1 MKKGIVIVCNLDT
14 RGEDIVFVR
23 SLIRERGH
31 DAILLDFSMEEPPP
45 FAGDVRTE
53 EVAARGGLPI
63 EAVREKYRSDRDAA
77 TQNQIRGAAAIVGDL
92 LRQGRVHGI
101 IGIGGGTATLV
112 ATSIMKQ
119 LPFGMPK
126 LMASP
131 MAAHPAYIDKYVGTK
146 DITMHHTVLDI
157 VKMNP
162 LLKAQIVNA
171 VGAICGMVEMTQ
183 GTAIKFDK
191 PCVAVSSFGFG
202 EMAVQSALGMLEEA
216 GFTPIVC
223 HAQGKGDK
231 AMEEMIRDGVFHG
244 VLDICI
250 GGVMEHLFKGNRDPG
265 PDRLMAAVETG
276 IPMVLAPC
284 GLDIL
289 SYGGRADMLEKTRDR
304 PQYVQDALRV
314 QVRTTAE
321 ELRRAAEVIAERL
334 NRAKGP
340 WSFLIP
346 RKGWSS
352 LDKEGR
358 PIYDPAADAAF
369 VARLKEELADRTR
382 VREVDLHLYTPEFA
396 RAAVDEFVRLFETH
410 SRSSGNDGAQLD
422 AARPEDD
429 PERHAGVGGEA
440 PDERKRP
447 ARAASR

>member
-1 MKKGIVIVCNLDT
+1 VKKSIIIICNLDT
-14 RGEDIVFVR
+14 RGEDIAFVR
-23 SLIRERGH
+23 ELIRGRGH
-31 DAILLDFSMEEPPP
+31 EPILLDFSMEEPPP
-45 FAGDVRTE
+45 FPGDVRTE
-53 EVAARGGLPI
+53 EVAARGGLGI

-77 TQNQIRGAAAIVGDL
+77 TSNQIRGAAAIVAEL
-92 LRQGRVHGI
+92 MAQRRVDGV

-112 ATSIMKQ
+112 ATSVMKR

-126 LMASP
+126 VMASP

-183 GTAIKFDK
+183 GTRIEFDQ
-191 PCVAVSSFGFG
+191 PCVAVSSFGFA
-202 EMAVQSALGMLEEA
+202 EMAVQSALGMLEAA

-223 HAQGKGDK
+223 HAQGKGDR
-231 AMEEMIRDGVFHG
+231 AMEEMIRDGAFHG
-244 VLDICI
+244 VLDLCI

-265 PDRLMAAVETG
+265 PDRLIAAVETG

-289 SYGGRADMLEKTRDR
+289 SYGGRRDMLEKTKSR

-314 QVRTTAE
+314 QVRTTAD
-321 ELRRAAEVIAERL
+321 ELRQAADVIAERL
-334 NRAKGP
+334 NRARGP
-340 WSFLIP
+340 WTFLVP
-346 RKGWSS
+346 LKGWSS

-369 VARLKEELADRTR
+369 VTRLKAKLAEPRRVKEL
-382 VREVDLHLYTPEFA
+382 DLHLYTPEFA
-396 RAAVDEFVRLFETH
+396 RAAVDEFVRLY
-410 SRSSGNDGAQLD
+410 D
-422 AARPEDD
+422 AAR
-429 PERHAGVGGEA
+429 A
-440 PDERKRP
+440 P
-447 ARAASR
+447 ARSVAAG

>member
-1 MKKGIVIVCNLDT
+1 MTSRKGIVIVCNLDT
-14 RGEDIVFVR
+14 RGEDIVFVKQ
-23 SLIRERGH
+23 LIEGRGH
-31 DAILLDFSMEEPPP
+31 EAILLDFSMEEPPP
-45 FAGDVRTE
+45 FSGDIRTE

-63 EAVREKYRSDRDAA
+63 ELVREKYRSDRDAA
-77 TQNQIRGAAAIVGDL
+77 TNNQIRGAAAIVEDL
-92 LRQGRVHGI
+92 RKLGRVHGL

-131 MAAHPAYIDKYVGTK
+131 MAAHPAYIDRYVGTR

-183 GTAIKFDK
+183 GTDFTFER

-202 EMAVQSALGMLEEA
+202 EMAVQAALGMLEEA

-223 HAQGKGDK
+223 HAQGKGDR
-231 AMEEMIRDGVFHG
+231 AMEEMIRDGAFHG
-244 VLDICI
+244 VLDLCT

-265 PDRLMAAVETG
+265 PERLMAAVETG

-289 SYGGRADMLEKTRDR
+289 SYGGRPDMLEKTRER
-304 PQYVQDALRV
+304 VQYVQDALRV
-314 QVRTTAE
+314 QVRTTAD
-321 ELRRAAEVIAERL
+321 ELRQAAEVFAERL
-334 NRAKGP
+334 NRARGP
-340 WSFLIP
+340 WTFLVP
-346 RKGWSS
+346 LKGWSS

-358 PIYDPAADAAF
+358 PIYDPRADAAF
-369 VARLKEELADRTR
+369 VARLKEKLAEPAR
-382 VREVDLHLYTPEFA
+382 VRELDLHLYTPEFA
-396 RAAVDEFVRLFETH
+396 RAAVDEFVRLFKEIP
-410 SRSSGNDGAQLD
+410 R
-422 AARPEDD
+422 
-429 PERHAGVGGEA
+429 
-440 PDERKRP
+440 
-447 ARAASR
+447 

>member
-1 MKKGIVIVCNLDT
+1 MTPRKGIVIVCNLDT

-23 SLIRERGH
+23 QLIRDRGH
-31 DAILLDFSMEEPPP
+31 EALLLDFSMEEPPP
-45 FAGDVRTE
+45 FPGDIRTE

-63 EAVREKYRSDRDAA
+63 EVVREKYRSDRDAA
-77 TQNQIRGAAAIVGDL
+77 TNNQIRGAAAIVQDL
-92 LRQGRVHGI
+92 LKQGRVHGI

-131 MAAHPAYIDKYVGTK
+131 MAAHPAYIDKYVGTR

-183 GTAIKFDK
+183 GTNIRFDK

-202 EMAVQSALGMLEEA
+202 EMAVQAALGMLEAA

-231 AMEEMIRDGVFHG
+231 AMEEMIRDGAFHG
-244 VLDICI
+244 MLDICT

-265 PDRLMAAVETG
+265 PDRLMAAIDTG

-289 SYGGRADMLEKTRDR
+289 SYGGRPDMLEKTQDR
-304 PQYVQDALRV
+304 VQYVQDALRV
-314 QVRTTAE
+314 QVRTTAN
-321 ELRRAAEVIAERL
+321 ELRAAADVFAERL
-334 NRAKGP
+334 NRARGP

-346 RKGWSS
+346 LRGWSS

-358 PIYDPAADAAF
+358 PIYDPVADAAF
-369 VARLKEELADRTR
+369 VARLKEKLAEPSRVKEL
-382 VREVDLHLYTPEFA
+382 DLHLYTPEFA
-396 RAAVDEFVRLFETH
+396 RAAVDEFLCLYE
-410 SRSSGNDGAQLD
+410 
-422 AARPEDD
+422 AAK
-429 PERHAGVGGEA
+429 A
-440 PDERKRP
+440 P
-447 ARAASR
+447 ARAAAG

>member
-1 MKKGIVIVCNLDT
+1 VNKGIVIVCNLDT
-14 RGEDIVFVR
+14 RGEDIVFVKR
-23 SLIRERGH
+23 LIQDRGH
-31 DAILLDFSMEEPPP
+31 EAILLDFSMEEPPP
-45 FAGDVRTE
+45 FPGDIRTE

-63 EAVREKYRSDRDAA
+63 EVVREKYRLDRDAA
-77 TQNQIRGAAAIVGDL
+77 TQNQIKGAAAIVEEL
-92 LRQGRVHGI
+92 VRQGRAHGV

-112 ATSIMKQ
+112 ATSVMKR

-131 MAAHPAYIDKYVGTK
+131 MAAHPAYIDKYVGTR

-162 LLKAQIVNA
+162 LLKAQIINA

-183 GTAIKFDK
+183 GTDIKFDR

-202 EMAVQSALGMLEEA
+202 EMAVQAALGMLEQA
-216 GFTPIVC
+216 GFTPVVC
-223 HAQGKGDK
+223 HAQGKGDR

-244 VLDICI
+244 VLDLCT
-250 GGVMEHLFKGNRDPG
+250 GGVIEHLFKGNRDPG
-265 PDRLMAAVETG
+265 PERLMAAVESG

-314 QVRTTAE
+314 QVRTTAA
-321 ELRRAAEVIAERL
+321 ELRQAADVFAERL
-334 NRAKGP
+334 NRARGP
-340 WSFLIP
+340 WSFLVP
-346 RKGWSS
+346 LKGWSS

-369 VARLKEELADRTR
+369 AARLKEKLADPGR
-382 VREVDLHLYTPEFA
+382 VKELDLHLYTPEFA
-396 RAAVDEFVRLFETH
+396 RAAVDEFVRLY
-410 SRSSGNDGAQLD
+410 GAKE
-422 AARPEDD
+422 ARPCLS
-429 PERHAGVGGEA
+429 ATG
-440 PDERKRP
+440 
-447 ARAASR
+447 

>member
-1 MKKGIVIVCNLDT
+1 MKSKKGIVIVCNLDT
-14 RGEDIVFVR
+14 RGEDIIFVKQ
-23 SLIRERGH
+23 LIADRGH
-31 DAILLDFSMEEPPP
+31 EPILLDFSMEEPPP
-45 FAGDVRTE
+45 FAGDIRTE
-53 EVAARGGLPI
+53 DVAARGGLPI
-63 EAVREKYRSDRDAA
+63 EVVREKYRSDRDTA
-77 TQNQIRGAAAIVGDL
+77 TNNQIRGAAAIVQDL
-92 LRQGRVHGI
+92 LAEERVHGI

-131 MAAHPAYIDKYVGTK
+131 MAAHPAYIDKYVGTR

-162 LLKAQIVNA
+162 LLKAQIINA

-183 GTAIKFDK
+183 GIKITFDK
-191 PCVAVSSFGFG
+191 PCVAISSFGFG

-223 HAQGKGDK
+223 HAQGKGDR
-231 AMEEMIRDGVFHG
+231 AMEEMIRDGAFHG

-276 IPMVLAPC
+276 IPVPAC
-284 GLDIL
+284 RRGLDIL
-289 SYGGRADMLEKTRDR
+289 SYGGRADMLEQTKDR
-304 PQYVQDALRV
+304 VQYVQDALRV
-314 QVRTTAE
+314 QVRTTAD
-321 ELRRAAEVIAERL
+321 ELRQAADVIAERL

-340 WSFLIP
+340 WTFLIP
-346 RKGWSS
+346 LKGWSS

-358 PIYDPAADAAF
+358 PIYDPVADAAF
-369 VARLKEELADRTR
+369 VARLKEKLDDPAHVKEIP
-382 VREVDLHLYTPEFA
+382 LHLYTPEFA
-396 RAAVDEFVRLFETH
+396 RVAVDEFVRLHDETKTKEKL
-410 SRSSGNDGAQLD
+410 Q
-422 AARPEDD
+422 
-429 PERHAGVGGEA
+429 
-440 PDERKRP
+440 
-447 ARAASR
+447 

>member
-1 MKKGIVIVCNLDT
+1 MGSKKGIVIVCNLDT
-14 RGEDIVFVR
+14 RGEDIVFVKR
-23 SLIRERGH
+23 LIQERGH
-31 DAILLDFSMEEPPP
+31 EAMLLDFSMEEPPP
-45 FAGDVRTE
+45 FPGDIRTE
-53 EVAARGGLPI
+53 DVALRGGLPI
-63 EAVREKYRSDRDAA
+63 EVVREKYRSDRDAA
-77 TQNQIRGAAAIVGDL
+77 TNNQIAGAAAIVGDL
-92 LRQGRVHGI
+92 LKQGRVHGI

-112 ATSIMKQ
+112 ATSVMKR

-131 MAAHPAYIDKYVGTK
+131 MAAHPAYIDQYVGTH

-183 GTAIKFDK
+183 GTDFKFDK

-202 EMAVQSALGMLEEA
+202 EMAVQTAIVMLEQA

-231 AMEEMIRDGVFHG
+231 AMEAMIRDGAFQG

-250 GGVMEHLFKGNRDPG
+250 GGVIEHLFKGNRDPG

-276 IPMVLAPC
+276 IPMLLAPC

-289 SYGGRADMLEKTRDR
+289 SYGGRPDMLEATKDR
-304 PQYVQDALRV
+304 VQYVQDALRV
-314 QVRTTAE
+314 QVRTTAA
-321 ELRRAAEVIAERL
+321 ELCQAADVIAQRL
-334 NRAKGP
+334 NGARGP
-340 WSFLIP
+340 WTFLIP

-358 PIYDPAADAAF
+358 PIYDPVADAAF
-369 VARLKEELADRTR
+369 VARLKEKLVAPSR
-382 VREVDLHLYTPEFA
+382 VKEIDLHLYTPEFA
-396 RAAVDEFVRLFETH
+396 RVAVDEFVKLFE
-410 SRSSGNDGAQLD
+410 S
-422 AARPEDD
+422 ART
-429 PERHAGVGGEA
+429 
-440 PDERKRP
+440 P
-447 ARAASR
+447 ARTKELQP